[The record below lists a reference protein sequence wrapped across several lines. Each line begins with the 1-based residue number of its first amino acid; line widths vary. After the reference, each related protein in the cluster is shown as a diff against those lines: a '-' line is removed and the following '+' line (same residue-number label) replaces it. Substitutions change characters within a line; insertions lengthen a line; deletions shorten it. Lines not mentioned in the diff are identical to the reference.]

1 MRFTRSRRAPV
12 GALRAAAC
20 VAVAVAVAVAVTGP
34 AAAAASPPSRS
45 PGGSA
50 TLRAYAADTWRS
62 MTAMTDPATGLPADK
77 ITGDLKTAATMT
89 SPTNIGAYLWST
101 LVARDLGFISARD
114 AAKRVGRT
122 LGSVGRLERHA
133 PDGQFYNWYDPKTL
147 KLVTVWPEDG
157 STVKPFLSSVDN
169 GWLATALMM
178 VRTAVPQEKARAE
191 RLLAGMD
198 FRAYYDPV
206 AATNGTGLLRGGFWP
221 QDPAPTCSIK
231 ADYLGTGT
239 EVSQTCHTYGS
250 PGETR
255 IASYVG
261 IARGQLPPQHYF
273 GLLRT
278 LGDDGCSFGWQE
290 QRPPGTFQTHLG
302 IRTYEGTYG
311 YRGMRLVPIWGGSMF
326 EELMPDLFVP
336 ERSWAARSWGRNHPV
351 FVAAQIEHGLR
362 EAKYGYWGFS
372 PSNDPYGGYR
382 AYGVD
387 AIGMQSDG
395 YPSDEEGTLVDYGYE
410 GCREAAP
417 EPASYGDGIVT
428 PHASFLALPY
438 ASRAALGNLA
448 GLRRDFDAYGPGGFY
463 DAIAVRSGKVSK
475 FYLALDQG
483 MIMAALGNELAHG
496 NMRRYFAAGEAEHRL
511 RPVLGLEEWDVVPP
525 SPAARA
531 RLGLE

>member
-1 MRFTRSRRAPV
+1 MRLTRSH
-12 GALRAAAC
+12 
-20 VAVAVAVAVAVTGP
+20 AVACTVTAVVGVSGLAVPVASAAVGE
-34 AAAAASPPSRS
+34 
-45 PGGSA
+45 
-50 TLRAYAADTWRS
+50 LRTYAADTWRS
-62 MTAMTDPATGLPADK
+62 MTAMTDPVTGLPADK
-77 ITGDLKTAATMT
+77 ISGDLTTRATVT

-101 LVARDLGFISARD
+101 LSARD
-114 AAKRVGRT
+114 IGLISEREAANRVGRT
-122 LGSVGRLERHA
+122 LRSAGRLERHS

-147 KLVTVWPEDG
+147 QLVRTWPEDG

-178 VRTAVPQEKARAE
+178 VRGAVPQEKATAE
-191 RLLAGMD
+191 RILSGMN
-198 FRAYYDPV
+198 FRAYYDPK
-206 AATNGTGLLRGGFWP
+206 AAANGTGLLRGGFWP
-221 QDPAPTCSIK
+221 ADPSPTCSIK

-239 EVSQTCHTYGS
+239 SVYETCHTYGS

-261 IARGQLPPQHYF
+261 ISLGQLSPQHYF

-278 LGDDGCSFGWQE
+278 LGDDGCSYGWQE
-290 QRPPGTFQTHLG
+290 QRPQGAYQTHLG

-336 ERSWAARSWGRNHPV
+336 ERSWAPKSWGRNHPV
-351 FVAAQIEHGLR
+351 FVAAQIEHGLD

-372 PSNDPYGGYR
+372 PSSDPYGGYR

-395 YPSDEEGTLVDYGYE
+395 YASDEEGTLVDHGYE
-410 GCREAAP
+410 GCR
-417 EPASYGDGIVT
+417 PAQPLPTSYGDGIVT

-438 ASRAALGNLA
+438 APRAAFANLA
-448 GLRRDFDAYGPGGFY
+448 KLRKDFDAYGPGGFY
-463 DAIAVRSGKVSK
+463 DAIAVRSGKVAK
-475 FYLALDQG
+475 TYLALDQG

-496 NMRRYFAAGEAEHRL
+496 NMRRYFAAGEAQRRL
-511 RPVLGLEEWDVVPP
+511 APVLRLEQWDVVPP
-525 SPAARA
+525 SPGVRA
-531 RLGLE
+531 SLGID

>member
-1 MRFTRSRRAPV
+1 MRSVRSRALAGALTAAV
-12 GALRAAAC
+12 GA
-20 VAVAVAVAVAVTGP
+20 AVATGP
-34 AAAAASPPSRS
+34 VASAAVPSSRPSSSAAT
-45 PGGSA
+45 SA
-50 TLRAYAADTWRS
+50 TLRAYATDTWRS
-62 MTAMTDPATGLPADK
+62 MDAMTDPGTGLPADK
-77 ITGDLKTAATMT
+77 ITGDLKTRAAVT

-101 LVARDLGFISARD
+101 LVARDLGFISARE
-114 AAKRVGRT
+114 AASRVGRT
-122 LGSVGRLERHA
+122 LDSVGRLERHS

-147 KLVTVWPEDG
+147 KVVTIWPEDG
-157 STVKPFLSSVDN
+157 SQVKPFLSSVDN

-178 VRTAVPQEKARAE
+178 VQNAVPQEKARAG

-198 FRAYYDPV
+198 FRSYYDPK

-221 QDPAPTCSIK
+221 KDPAPTCSIK

-239 EVSQTCHTYGS
+239 EVYQTCHTYGS

-255 IASYVG
+255 IATYVG

-290 QRPPGTFQTHLG
+290 QRPQGEFQTHLG

-336 ERSWAARSWGRNHPV
+336 EQKWAARSWGRNHPV
-351 FVAAQIEHGLR
+351 FVAAQVAHGME

-372 PSNDPYGGYR
+372 PSNDPHGGYR

-417 EPASYGDGIVT
+417 EPAAYGDGIVT

-438 ASRAALGNLA
+438 APRAALGNLA
-448 GLRRDFDAYGPGGFY
+448 ELRRDFDAYGPGGFY

-483 MIMAALGNELAHG
+483 MIMAALGNELSHG
-496 NMRRYFAAGEAEHRL
+496 NMQRYFATGEVEDRL
-511 RPVLGLEEWDVVPP
+511 RPVLGLEDWDVVPP
-525 SPAARA
+525 SSAMRA
-531 RLGLE
+531 RLSLD